1 MAKVPK
7 QPKHRL
13 AHWLWPLACLLAPPT
28 AGAQCQLQAVAIM
41 PVAAEHDPL
50 YLGRSGEIEL
60 RFINEKKQGAV
71 EVFPEPPLT
80 VVQQGMQCDINGG
93 IWRRDAV
100 WLGAQGKT
108 LVTVE
113 YSGSNQ
119 QFMFYHAASCRVIG
133 TLDVSNAKWEI
144 GAGVI
149 KLIPTVGKPRTVRLD
164 ASCNVMGTKN
174 KRGNHGK

>member
-1 MAKVPK
+1 
-7 QPKHRL
+7 
-13 AHWLWPLACLLAPPT
+13 
-28 AGAQCQLQAVAIM
+28 M
-41 PVAAEHDPL
+41 PASAERNDL
-50 YLGRSGEIEL
+50 YVGRSGEIEL
-60 RFINEKKQGAV
+60 RFINEKKLGEV

-80 VVQQGMQCDINGG
+80 VVQPNGQCEINGG

-100 WLGAQGKT
+100 WLGAQGQT

-119 QFMFYHAASCRVIG
+119 QFMFYHTANCRVTG

-144 GAGVI
+144 GDGVI
-149 KLIPTVGKPRTVRLD
+149 KLMPVGGKLRMVRLD
-164 ASCNVMGTKN
+164 ASCNVMSAKN